1 VALREEAAQVLARI
15 GLHLSGE
22 KTLITHIDEGLDF
35 LGWRI
40 QRHRKRGTNQHY
52 IYTYPSRK
60 ALRAVMAKVKMWCR
74 QVDTNQ
80 PLDVLL
86 ARVNPLLKGS
96 LGVLELLHD
105 MVFERFTERFCNT
118 SATRGACC
126 RRCSE
131 PC

>member
-1 VALREEAAQVLARI
+1 MHSNGHVRFGGRAGETGREQSRYCAPARPY
-15 GLHLSGE
+15 
-22 KTLITHIDEGLDF
+22 
-35 LGWRI
+35 WRI